1 MFKYARGVGKGG
13 QEKDLTW
20 SCDFQMYSSLYIPVL
35 NCCREQRL
43 HTVSHCEKDNE
54 DSGEKSITPKMV

>member
-20 SCDFQMYSSLYIPVL
+20 SCDFHMYREGEVL
-35 NCCREQRL
+35 NCCREQWLR
-43 HTVSHCEKDNE
+43 TVPHCERDNE